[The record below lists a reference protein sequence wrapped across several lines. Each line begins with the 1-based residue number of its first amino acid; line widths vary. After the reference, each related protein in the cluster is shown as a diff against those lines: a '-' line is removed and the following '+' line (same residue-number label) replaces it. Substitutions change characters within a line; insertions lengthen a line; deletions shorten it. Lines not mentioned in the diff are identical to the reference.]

1 MKREEY
7 EKKIQDTVQEKKKKI
22 VFKSLVKIVSEFL
35 KMPIYDIC
43 FGIEDNIEKEEN
55 KAEQKIIIDM
65 LSDIQNALVK
75 ANKKV
80 VQLQLTENK
89 INFLGNLKLIVKHAD
104 SVTGVEIT
112 DSAKNVEFKS
122 GTNIQIKGNDVKKST
137 GVKIGKDNNS

>member
-1 MKREEY
+1 MFL
-7 EKKIQDTVQEKKKKI
+7 ISFPSPALLVQKYLFETWLI
-22 VFKSLVKIVSEFL
+22 PDQL
-35 KMPIYDIC
+35 
-43 FGIEDNIEKEEN
+43 EN

-75 ANKKV
+75 ANKKF
-80 VQLQLTENK
+80 VQLPENK
-89 INFLGNLKLIVKHAD
+89 INFLGNLKIIVKHAD

-122 GTNIQIKGNDVKKST
+122 GTNIQIKGDDVKKIT